1 MRPLALLLAFA
12 LPAAAATS
20 VALRPEARVSGGYVA
35 LADVAEVRGGELPA
49 VWIGKAP
56 AKGSSRVVKA
66 DEVRV
71 ELRKAGVEMRS
82 VTVFGECVVRGEDA
96 DLAPGL
102 EGFREIAGRAI
113 AEAAQKALPGA
124 TVVAQVLEMDA
135 PSGVN
140 FAKVEIVAVK
150 PSDGWWLGTARFR
163 VFVNI
168 GNADSAVWVARASVR
183 GTRRGL
189 VARRAMRAGHRVV
202 STDVTIGE
210 ISASETGAISQEEA
224 AVGHVLAIDVEEN
237 APVVANALRPGPIV
251 LRGDEVTVKSGNGR
265 VAARL
270 VAVALEEGREGD
282 LIRVKNPE
290 SKKEFRIRVTGPCA
304 GDAVEEGK

>member
-12 LPAAAATS
+12 LPAAAATT
-20 VALRPEARVSGGYVA
+20 VVLRPEARVSGGYVA
-35 LADVAEVRGGELPA
+35 LSDIAEVRGEEMPA
-49 VWIGKAP
+49 VWLGRAP
-56 AKGSSRVVKA
+56 AKGGSRVVTA

-82 VTVFGECVVRGEDA
+82 VTVYGECSVRGADA

-124 TVVAQVLEMDA
+124 IVGAQVLELDA
-135 PSGVN
+135 PADVN
-140 FAKVEIVAVK
+140 FARVEIVAVK

-168 GNADSAVWVARASVR
+168 GDADSAVWIARASVR
-183 GTRRGL
+183 GTRRGV

-202 STDVTIGE
+202 STDVTVGD
-210 ISASETGAISQEEA
+210 ISAAETSAVAQEEN
-224 AVGHVLAIDVEEN
+224 AVGRVLALDVEEN
-237 APVVANALRPGPIV
+237 APVLASALRPGPIV
-251 LRGDEVTVKSGNGR
+251 LRGDDVT
-265 VAARL
+265 
-270 VAVALEEGREGD
+270 
-282 LIRVKNPE
+282 
-290 SKKEFRIRVTGPCA
+290 
-304 GDAVEEGK
+304 